1 VGDLSRA
8 LEKQI
13 APFSEELFKCLIQ
26 LLMNQVLHR
35 SVKPPILSTF
45 GDVALAIGGDFT
57 RFLEHGMTMLN
68 NASRIEID
76 MSDPDDAEYMH
87 TLRENI
93 LEGYSGIIQALRQ
106 ADTEEPAGGGRYVA
120 SLQPYVV
127 NIGFLL
133 QKIHTEE
140 SKEGSVVRAA
150 LNLMGDLAQ
159 AMPAAKPAFAQ
170 PWVREFLQAG
180 SQTDGVDQED
190 VQFAMK
196 IVQ

>member
-1 VGDLSRA
+1 
-8 LEKQI
+8 
-13 APFSEELFKCLIQ
+13 
-26 LLMNQVLHR
+26 
-35 SVKPPILSTF
+35 
-45 GDVALAIGGDFT
+45 
-57 RFLEHGMTMLN
+57 
-68 NASRIEID
+68 
-76 MSDPDDAEYMH
+76 
-87 TLRENI
+87 
-93 LEGYSGIIQALRQ
+93 
-106 ADTEEPAGGGRYVA
+106 
-120 SLQPYVV
+120 VV